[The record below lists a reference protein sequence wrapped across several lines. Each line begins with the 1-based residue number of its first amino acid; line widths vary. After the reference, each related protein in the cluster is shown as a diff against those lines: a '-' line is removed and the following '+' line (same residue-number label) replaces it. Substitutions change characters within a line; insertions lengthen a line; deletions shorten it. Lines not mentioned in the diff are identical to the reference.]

1 MSSGISSALSHAGGQ
16 VSLNYVFLCCL
27 FLFAW
32 HGGAMEVHDVSWKG
46 CGDFSEVLNGQE
58 EVDRGLG
65 RFISMAAGTDIAE
78 ECSVLMSFCPD
89 SSS

>member
-1 MSSGISSALSHAGGQ
+1 MSLGISMLLAMREVKSPLITCFS
-16 VSLNYVFLCCL
+16 VTSSCSL
-27 FLFAW
+27 
-32 HGGAMEVHDVSWKG
+32 GTETMEVNDVSWKG
-46 CGDFSEVLNGQE
+46 CGDFSEAFSGQE

-78 ECSVLMSFCPD
+78 ECSVLKGFCPD